1 MEFDKYGMLI
11 QCAKSEIKNEL
22 IRKSQVLVVSFLKT
36 TFASQNFF
44 LLFFFDVVIP
54 VFIVFP
60 NVEP

>member
-1 MEFDKYGMLI
+1 MEFDKYGMLT

-22 IRKSQVLVVSFLKT
+22 IRKSQVLVVSFLK
-36 TFASQNFF
+36 NFCQSELF
-44 LLFFFDVVIP
+44 SIFFFDVVIP